1 MRVFS
6 AFALLVVASL
16 TSQAQANQCVDQD
29 MKKVESILR
38 SHLKTSGIKPAY
50 VYEGLNAA
58 ELSDV
63 VNSGQAPKLFVDRTL
78 EEMRS
83 AAKTFIE
90 SRGNANAV
98 ADRVFH
104 SGNRRQVLRVIKR
117 PNGQANTAAS
127 ASNNCEA
134 KSCADIALQTKQL
147 YFVDHAPASKV
158 VNAISRWR
166 LKHLPGKYEVTHC
179 EMGTGCSSASSV
191 RSVGGKAFALENPSP
206 MKPGSTYIVRERS
219 PAKNY
224 FVVKVPEIDGTSVFK
239 VSEPIEFCGK
249 EAFVMTGS
257 IANGANAFD
266 NGSTHVLVIEGES
279 SSMAYSSAQAMVS
292 KGRGPMPELLLG
304 GLSGKI
310 LGVMADMYNDQAK
323 DLGLRDRVESN
334 GVLK

>member
-16 TSQAQANQCVDQD
+16 ASQAQANRCVDQD

-50 VYEGLNAA
+50 VYEGLNAT
-58 ELSDV
+58 ELSDA
-63 VNSGQAPKLFVDRTL
+63 VNSGQAPKLFIERTL

-90 SRGNANAV
+90 SRGNASAV

-147 YFVDHAPASKV
+147 YFVEHAPASKV

-166 LKHLPGKYEVTHC
+166 LKHLPGNFEVTHC
-179 EMGTGCSSASSV
+179 EMGTGCSGASSV
-191 RSVGGKAFALENPSP
+191 RNIGGKAFALENPTP
-206 MKPGSTYIVRERS
+206 MKHGSAYIVREYS
-219 PAKNY
+219 PSRFFGTIPA
-224 FVVKVPEIDGTSVFK
+224 IDGTSVFK

-257 IANGANAFD
+257 LANGNNAFD

-292 KGRGPMPELLLG
+292 NGRGPMPGLLLG
-304 GLSGKI
+304 SFSGKM
-310 LGVMADMYNDQAK
+310 LGVMAGMYNDQAK
-323 DLGLRDRVESN
+323 DLGIRDRVESN
-334 GVLK
+334 GVLR